1 MRKSRSFAPCFICYE
16 LFVWIFQ
23 FVRRMIQTGRRVKF
37 ITNVLKSQFAK
48 DMLGCDVVWIMSC
61 KQTLCMEFCECV
73 LNDCVCS
80 FDCKS
85 LSPEFGT
92 KVETDLVYV
101 LIVRAKTT
109 ASNQFA
115 GSRFEDRPVLP
126 PMCQVIL
133 DLFCESGFDIVLR
146 EDSAGTDVSGYFR
159 ISPKQL
165 CKRKIIGRPFGKS
178 NSFCCDMKGSCHIIN
193 VIRLSVPLFQHPAP
207 VCSNRK

>member
-1 MRKSRSFAPCFICYE
+1 MRKSRSFAPCFICE
-16 LFVWIFQ
+16 KLFVWMFQ

-37 ITNVLKSQFAK
+37 ITNVPESQFAK
-48 DMLGCDVVWIMSC
+48 NMLGRDVFRIVPC
-61 KQTLCMEFCECV
+61 KQALCLKFCECV
-73 LNDCVCS
+73 INDCVSS
-80 FDCKS
+80 FDCKT

-92 KVETDLVYV
+92 KVETDLVHA
-101 LIVRAKTT
+101 LIVRTKTA

-115 GSRFEDRPVLP
+115 GSRFEDRPVLH

-207 VCSNRK
+207 VCLIRK

>member
-115 GSRFEDRPVLP
+115 GSQFEDWPVLHP
-126 PMCQVIL
+126 VSQVIL

-207 VCSNRK
+207 VCLIRK